1 MIIDKEIFRKVELI
15 RINTRQSVTS
25 LFAGEFESAF
35 KGSGLEFQEV
45 REYLPGD
52 EIRSIDWNVTA
63 RTGYP
68 HIKRF
73 HEEREL
79 SIYFMVDISPSSDF
93 GSGKKT
99 RNEIAA
105 EIVSVLSF
113 SASVN
118 NDRTGLILFSDKTE
132 LFIPLSKG
140 ITHTLHMVR
149 ELLTFKP
156 EEGKGTNI
164 GNALEFLAKIASR
177 RSIIFLLSDF
187 YDNSW
192 QEKIKVT
199 AKKHDLINLYLY
211 DPVER
216 QLPKA
221 GLVEFTDMETG
232 SRYTVDT
239 SDKKI
244 RQAYLERF
252 ELRRKELKQT
262 SIKCGADYLD
272 LDISKEY
279 IHRLSGFFSGRGK
292 HR

>member
-35 KGSGLEFQEV
+35 KGPGLEFQEV

-73 HEEREL
+73 REEREL
-79 SIYFMVDISPSSDF
+79 SIYFMVDISPSSTYSSI
-93 GSGKKT
+93 GKT
-99 RNEIAA
+99 RNEIAT

-113 SASVN
+113 SASMN
-118 NDRTGLILFSDKTE
+118 NDRTGLILFSDDTE

-149 ELLTFKP
+149 EMLTFKP
-156 EEGKGTNI
+156 RGEGTNI
-164 GNALEFLAKIASR
+164 GRALEYLDKIANR
-177 RSIIFLLSDF
+177 RSIVFLLSDF
-187 YDNSW
+187 YDSTW
-192 QEKIKVT
+192 HDKLKVT
-199 AKKHDLINLYLY
+199 SKKHDMVNLYLY
-211 DPVER
+211 DPGER

-221 GLVEFTDMETG
+221 GLVEFTDSETG
-232 SRYTVDT
+232 DRYTLDT

-244 RQAYLERF
+244 RQVYLERF
-252 ELRRKELKQT
+252 ERRRKELRQT
-262 SIKCGADYLD
+262 SLKYGADFLD

-279 IHRLSGFFSGRGK
+279 IHRLSGFFTGRGK
-292 HR
+292 HRQ